1 MDVDYLVR
9 NLTIVGDDGYGYSY
23 EELCARKLETG
34 GCWQNEILGLGK
46 FMPQIEVGE
55 MSITYPIWFD
65 PETFL
70 RYDIPFFTGGVALSE
85 DSTITEMK
93 YLALNY
99 FLTSATDFDV
109 QTWVVYTVQVHG
121 GLSIMSK
128 WNTFWKDPKN
138 PTIFL
143 MIRWVVGSI
152 ISSTKRLMDFCKK
165 LGKKIK

>member
-1 MDVDYLVR
+1 MNNKYIARPKLDQNLFNFFQIMDVDYLVR

-46 FMPQIEVGE
+46 FMPEIEAGE

-109 QTWVVYTVQVHG
+109 QT
-121 GLSIMSK
+121 
-128 WNTFWKDPKN
+128 
-138 PTIFL
+138 
-143 MIRWVVGSI
+143 
-152 ISSTKRLMDFCKK
+152 
-165 LGKKIK
+165 

>member
-23 EELCARKLETG
+23 EELCALVLSG

-46 FMPQIEVGE
+46 FMPQIEAGE

-109 QTWVVYTVQVHG
+109 QT
-121 GLSIMSK
+121 
-128 WNTFWKDPKN
+128 
-138 PTIFL
+138 
-143 MIRWVVGSI
+143 
-152 ISSTKRLMDFCKK
+152 
-165 LGKKIK
+165 